1 MRPQIAFDFR
11 GRVVLITG
19 AASGIGRATAEL
31 FVRSGASVAMADLR
45 SDLLAATARELD
57 PAGTHTLAMPY
68 DAASASDAQAVVDA
82 CVAR

>member
-31 FVRSGASVAMADLR
+31 FVRSGASVAMGDLR
-45 SDLLAATARELD
+45 SDLKTSCCAT
-57 PAGTHTLAMPY
+57 
-68 DAASASDAQAVVDA
+68 
-82 CVAR
+82 